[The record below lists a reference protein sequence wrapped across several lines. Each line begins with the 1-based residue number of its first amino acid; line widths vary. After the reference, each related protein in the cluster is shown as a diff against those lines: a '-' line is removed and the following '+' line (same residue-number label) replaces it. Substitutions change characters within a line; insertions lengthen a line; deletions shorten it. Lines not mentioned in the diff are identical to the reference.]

1 MRSLALVAL
10 LVACGLAAA
19 RTHCSPVSAAAHVS
33 GLRPAVR
40 AAAIERCGRGSL
52 SLLRLR
58 GGSEQLFIKT
68 LSGKTETVDVE
79 KADSIADVKAK
90 IQDKTGIPPKEQRLI
105 FGGKQLDDRK
115 TVGDYD
121 IEEVRHPMPMRRAP
135 LRRFGIAFPGLG
147 LGSGSGRHVGRQR
160 GAPHRSRIDIPT
172 ALPPRMSTGGWM
184 DRESESPRAV
194 PAQPHK
200 RRTPSP

>member
-1 MRSLALVAL
+1 MRSALVAIA
-10 LVACGLAAA
+10 VACSLAVTRAHS
-19 RTHCSPVSAAAHVS
+19 TQVVAAAHVS
-33 GLRPAVR
+33 GLSRSAVR
-40 AAAIERCGRGSL
+40 AGAVEHCGRGSL

-121 IEEVRHPMPMRRAP
+121 IEEVPPPHTHARPPQ
-135 LRRFGIAFPGLG
+135 LRCRLKLGCGFGCGFAFGF
-147 LGSGSGRHVGRQR
+147 
-160 GAPHRSRIDIPT
+160 
-172 ALPPRMSTGGWM
+172 
-184 DRESESPRAV
+184 
-194 PAQPHK
+194 
-200 RRTPSP
+200 

>member
-1 MRSLALVAL
+1 MRSALVAIA
-10 LVACGLAAA
+10 VACSLAVTRAHS
-19 RTHCSPVSAAAHVS
+19 TQVVAAAHVS
-33 GLRPAVR
+33 GLSRSAVR
-40 AAAIERCGRGSL
+40 AGAVEHCGRGSL

-121 IEEVRHPMPMRRAP
+121 IEEVPHPIPMPTHHSLGAGS
-135 LRRFGIAFPGLG
+135 RFGAGSG
-147 LGSGSGRHVGRQR
+147 AGSGSNVGRG
-160 GAPHRSRIDIPT
+160 GATRPGPSTIPMPAHHRSRE
-172 ALPPRMSTGGWM
+172 AQRFH
-184 DRESESPRAV
+184 
-194 PAQPHK
+194 PARPNVG
-200 RRTPSP
+200 RTPGL

>member
-1 MRSLALVAL
+1 LKFVVTWENLKLKKRRNGGFHRWRTHSFKSPLGFCIRAGMRSVLVAL
-10 LVACGLAAA
+10 VVACSLAVARAHSSQAAA
-19 RTHCSPVSAAAHVS
+19 AVS
-33 GLRPAVR
+33 GLSRPAVR

-121 IEEVRHPMPMRRAP
+121 IEEVP
-135 LRRFGIAFPGLG
+135 
-147 LGSGSGRHVGRQR
+147 S
-160 GAPHRSRIDIPT
+160 RSP
-172 ALPPRMSTGGWM
+172 
-184 DRESESPRAV
+184 
-194 PAQPHK
+194 
-200 RRTPSP
+200 

>member
-1 MRSLALVAL
+1 MHLKFVVGWENLKVKKRSSEVSIARQTTPRIPPSVCIRAGMRSVLVAL
-10 LVACGLAAA
+10 VVACSLAVARAHSSQAAA
-19 RTHCSPVSAAAHVS
+19 AVS
-33 GLRPAVR
+33 GLSRPAVR

-121 IEEVRHPMPMRRAP
+121 IEEV
-135 LRRFGIAFPGLG
+135 
-147 LGSGSGRHVGRQR
+147 
-160 GAPHRSRIDIPT
+160 
-172 ALPPRMSTGGWM
+172 PPR
-184 DRESESPRAV
+184 SP
-194 PAQPHK
+194 
-200 RRTPSP
+200 